1 MHSFNCESVAQKK
14 NVLLTITVMPESR
27 QTRSNQLFPGGEQH
41 PILTIE
47 PPSPMP
53 EDNSHRSGAKKTL
66 HIFEQQE
73 DPKFLSKSNI
83 AFWCSCSKTFPKA
96 TSATSS
102 SNEGSPSCFECSTEG
117 KPLQRQD
124 SSDRERSSLSAGRPP
139 CGPPGLLRRRGRLR
153 PGSARP
159 ATAGRRRARSRC
171 SSRWRRW
178 RLRRQKF
185 RRTALRRL
193 SSFVFC
199 RISHTR
205 TPRDPRRSARA

>member
-53 EDNSHRSGAKKTL
+53 EDNSHRSGAKKTS

-73 DPKFLSKSNI
+73 HPKFPNLTL
-83 AFWCSCSKTFPKA
+83 FWCSCSKTFPKA

-124 SSDRERSSLSAGRPP
+124 SSDRERSSLNESQTILLEAKPLTSAQHEGSLVPP
-139 CGPPGLLRRRGRLR
+139 PSEIRDLATKSEETIPKLDKRGESLVPFLLKSGFRWNRL
-153 PGSARP
+153 
-159 ATAGRRRARSRC
+159 
-171 SSRWRRW
+171 
-178 RLRRQKF
+178 
-185 RRTALRRL
+185 
-193 SSFVFC
+193 V
-199 RISHTR
+199 RIDFI
-205 TPRDPRRSARA
+205 P